1 MSGRDRRGGDAGA
14 ASEIR
19 VCHLL
24 HHLALGGVENQLLR
38 LVEAMGEYPVSHTVC
53 YFGDDDSLLE
63 EMEGAGADV
72 RRLETTGPTAADQF
86 DPRSLLRLWQF
97 LREGSFD
104 VLHTHVS
111 LYVPVVGRVCGRLS
125 GTPVVGTYH
134 NTRETYHPGTKVLEC
149 ATRPLS
155 AVDIA
160 VSKDVERSYAGSAA
174 FYNPGAGGSLGRET
188 YTIHNGIDVD
198 EFASQVDSATPENRH
213 EGPDDGDG
221 IVFLSVGRYAEEKNQ
236 QSLVAA
242 MADVVEALPSSHL
255 FLVGWGPLEADLRGA
270 VVRHGIEES
279 VTVTGRVESVQ
290 EYYSLADVFVL
301 PSLTE
306 GLSVVLLEAM
316 AAGLPV
322 VGTDVPGTAE
332 AVDDGSTGVVVPP
345 DSPEALAD
353 AMVRVAP
360 ADRRERMGRNGHQR
374 VREHF
379 SIRHTAESYVDIYR
393 RVCPE

>member
-1 MSGRDRRGGDAGA
+1 
-14 ASEIR
+14 
-19 VCHLL
+19 
-24 HHLALGGVENQLLR
+24 
-38 LVEAMGEYPVSHTVC
+38 
-53 YFGDDDSLLE
+53 
-63 EMEGAGADV
+63 
-72 RRLETTGPTAADQF
+72 
-86 DPRSLLRLWQF
+86 
-97 LREGSFD
+97 
-104 VLHTHVS
+104 
-111 LYVPVVGRVCGRLS
+111 
-125 GTPVVGTYH
+125 VVGTYH